1 MDAGSDAVVLGLG
14 GATTRA
20 GERGETHLREGGTAS
35 GVVDDVGDDTL
46 NVPMTLGE
54 ILRGERARARASAA
68 RSEGAA
74 SRHRARAREKKTVDA
89 RRRAATRERVI
100 RRDDVR
106 AREARRERRDD
117 HVRARERATKLARRA
132 SAGR

>member
-46 NVPMTLGE
+46 NVPMTLAGE
-54 ILRGERARARASAA
+54 RRRARA
-68 RSEGAA
+68 
-74 SRHRARAREKKTVDA
+74 
-89 RRRAATRERVI
+89 
-100 RRDDVR
+100 
-106 AREARRERRDD
+106 
-117 HVRARERATKLARRA
+117 
-132 SAGR
+132 